1 MTAPAAA
8 SGAFVTAGG
17 RTQGRETYGKNSRY
31 VKTEYQGTV
40 SMTDAD
46 TGARREIAVKRTIFQ
61 NRDIDPACRIPAGT
75 KYMNG
80 QAVSADTTNIALMQD
95 GKAPFVKVE
104 DGTGT
109 PVLVQVE
116 LHHVSG
122 RETLRGHEFFA
133 GEERDGTMLEVPAT
147 DHDKYSRQIH
157 MGTPS
162 FRKDG
167 EGRKS
172 FDAEKYEK
180 FRKQYWKDRAKQ
192 FLEK

>member
-8 SGAFVTAGG
+8 SGASPAAGG
-17 RTQGRETYGKNSRY
+17 QAQGRAAYGKGGRY
-31 VKTEYQGTV
+31 VRTEYRGTV
-40 SMTDAD
+40 SVADAG
-46 TGARREIAVKRTIFQ
+46 TESRREVPVKRTVYQ
-61 NRDIDPACRIPAGT
+61 NRDIDPACRVPAGT

-80 QAVSADTTNIALMQD
+80 HEVTADTTNIELMRD
-95 GKAPFVKVE
+95 GKAPFVQVRDE
-104 DGTGT
+104 TGK

-122 RETLRGHEFFA
+122 RETLRGYGFFA
-133 GEERDGTMLEVPAT
+133 GEERDGTMLEIPAT

-157 MGTPS
+157 LGTPS

-172 FDAEKYEK
+172 FDADKYEK
-180 FRKQYWKDRAKQ
+180 FRRQYWKDRAKQ
-192 FLEK
+192 F